1 MTCFMLVDFSHLYIT
16 MLDKVLKSEFTLF
29 AFLFLTALL
38 GWVTPY
44 VVKTLGKKYSPLTLG
59 VVDAVVVVL
68 TLFIGSL
75 VIGGENVGEVVG
87 DMQKMSP
94 YEYAQLISLGVV
106 GTAVGL
112 AGTAII
118 QHHNIGKF
126 QLHDYIVTILVSA
139 IGVFIF
145 MRDEMSLQKVIG
157 LMIIATGGFIFSN

>member
-1 MTCFMLVDFSHLYIT
+1 

-59 VVDAVVVVL
+59 FVDAVVVVL

-126 QLHDYIVTILVSA
+126 QLHD
-139 IGVFIF
+139 
-145 MRDEMSLQKVIG
+145 
-157 LMIIATGGFIFSN
+157 